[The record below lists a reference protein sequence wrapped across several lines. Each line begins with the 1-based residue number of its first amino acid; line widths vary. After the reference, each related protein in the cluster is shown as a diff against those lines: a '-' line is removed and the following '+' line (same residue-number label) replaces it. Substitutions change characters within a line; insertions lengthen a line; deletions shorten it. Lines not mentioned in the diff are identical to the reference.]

1 MNVSLIFSFFNI
13 SLLFHIISALERD
26 LSCAV
31 CRALV
36 DEVNYAIGK
45 VDPKKTIQVGSF
57 RVDSRG
63 NQGTYEKPYARSEVH
78 LIEVFEGICEKFR
91 DYAES
96 VNSAGQ
102 PSVARTAARDG
113 GTLSLSNIKISYET
127 QKQIKHHCEH
137 LVEEYEEEM
146 ISLFRRDTQDVEKHI
161 CCDITRQCS
170 ESDLLIPMPVTE
182 TTGTDGETL
191 KRVDDSNEEM
201 DQVKDDSS
209 PPEAA
214 EDESERGEL

>member
-1 MNVSLIFSFFNI
+1 MVGTIRYNNGVRQQDKRMDISVIFRVFNI
-13 SLLFHIISALERD
+13 SLLFHMILGLDRD

-78 LIEVFEGICEKFR
+78 LIEVFESVCEKFR

-96 VNSAGQ
+96 TNSAGQ
-102 PSVARTAARDG
+102 RSVARTSARDG
-113 GTLSLSNIKISYET
+113 GTLSLSNIKLSAGT
-127 QKQIKHHCEH
+127 QKEIKFHCEH
-137 LVEEYEEEM
+137 LVEEYEEKKV
-146 ISLFRRDTQDVEKHI
+146 I
-161 CCDITRQCS
+161 
-170 ESDLLIPMPVTE
+170 
-182 TTGTDGETL
+182 
-191 KRVDDSNEEM
+191 
-201 DQVKDDSS
+201 
-209 PPEAA
+209 
-214 EDESERGEL
+214 

>member
-1 MNVSLIFSFFNI
+1 MIL
-13 SLLFHIISALERD
+13 ALDRD

-78 LIEVFEGICEKFR
+78 LIEVFESVCEKFK

-96 VNSAGQ
+96 TNSAGQ
-102 PSVARTAARDG
+102 RSVARTSARDG
-113 GTLSLSNIKISYET
+113 GTLSLSNIKLSAGT
-127 QKQIKHHCEH
+127 QKEIKFHCEH
-137 LVEEYEEEM
+137 LVEEYEEDM
-146 ISLFRRDTQDVEKHI
+146 VSSFRKDTKDIEKHI
-161 CCDITRQCS
+161 CCDITEQCS
-170 ESDLLIPMPVTE
+170 ESDLETPMPVSETPKKDDDDEFRTLIKKEAEKSETQSDAEPSEEDEETPPEEMTE
-182 TTGTDGETL
+182 
-191 KRVDDSNEEM
+191 DDSGKEE
-201 DQVKDDSS
+201 
-209 PPEAA
+209 
-214 EDESERGEL
+214 L